1 MVKSKSKTYWSKL
14 AKQLLAELKSSSAN
28 GLSDA
33 EAVKRLAAAGPN
45 AIAARKK
52 TPGLHLL
59 LNQFKNPLNTQAV
72 FTPKVPPPTTM
83 ISLLFFSIEFRLVFF
98 EILFTG
104 ADRNG

>member
-1 MVKSKSKTYWSKL
+1 MAKKRTDAYWNKP
-14 AKQLLAELKSSSAN
+14 AKDLLAQLSSSIS

-33 EAVKRLAAAGPN
+33 EAAKRLAAGGPN
-45 AIAARKK
+45 TIAAREK

-83 ISLLFFSIEFRLVFF
+83 ISLLFFVEL
-98 EILFTG
+98 L
-104 ADRNG
+104 A